1 MTAPK
6 RLPPWHEHFR
16 LPSGREL
23 LIRPIRPEDAGPIQ
37 GAFGLLGPEEI
48 RHRFMYALKEL
59 TPEMAQRL
67 THPDPNTEFA
77 LVAAE
82 ALPPGEALVG
92 AVARVALV
100 SRTRDAEFAILVS
113 HFSAGQGLGRH
124 LMRKLA
130 KWARSKKL
138 DRLYGDVLD
147 TNQPMLAPYWAD
159 VDTGSG
165 PLPGGGNQVWVMS
178 PNENT
183 LVVTWDRVG
192 YFSENTS
199 KVNTFQLA
207 LYKTDSNGSFD
218 AEFRY
223 QQLQWTTGDASDG
236 FAGLGGVRAQAG
248 WDAGDGRN
256 WQVLDGSLTD
266 DVLNLVNTTNVLGGE
281 KGLFRFSFNAGQLPG
296 STASNPILPVFDPD
310 EVEAGWDF
318 TFNVTAVDQMIFI
331 DPDVATGYTYT
342 IETPDQFF
350 TSVLLPE
357 GLGDGLYT
365 IEVWDGTQY
374 VTEVLNAEGG
384 TVYSFGSAVTL
395 FRVTGIEP
403 EANLD
408 PTDPYAFVTGLTFAS
423 TGTTSMSQIPI
434 ITSITAPVPEPET
447 LALVV
452 AGLFVV
458 WRCQGR
464 HSHCLVP

>member
-1 MTAPK
+1 MLDKVHVAVTSLVLAITVI
-6 RLPPWHEHFR
+6 
-16 LPSGREL
+16 PSAHAIEL
-23 LIRPIRPEDAGPIQ
+23 LRVDDPLVGGDLGYGVSPLFATDDGSS
-37 GAFGLLGPEEI
+37 GALNLPFEI
-48 RHRFMYALKEL
+48 RWFDRSYSTFFLNNNGNITFESPL
-59 TPEMAQRL
+59 GDFTPE
-67 THPDPNTEFA
+67 PFP
-77 LVAAE
+77 VA
-82 ALPPGEALVG
+82 
-92 AVARVALV
+92 
-100 SRTRDAEFAILVS
+100 
-113 HFSAGQGLGRH
+113 
-124 LMRKLA
+124 
-130 KWARSKKL
+130 
-138 DRLYGDVLD
+138 
-147 TNQPMLAPYWAD
+147 NQPMLAPYWAD